1 MIGMERQV
9 RADSW
14 SELTGRL
21 VNYTASTDSYAH
33 VPVSNVEFFQTQPL
47 SYANLRL
54 VAANALSE
62 NILLYAAMLV
72 LFSIILGVTTTW
84 LTKRLGR
91 H

>member
-1 MIGMERQV
+1 M
-9 RADSW
+9 
-14 SELTGRL
+14 
-21 VNYTASTDSYAH
+21 NYTASTDSYAN

-47 SYANLRL
+47 SYSNLRL

-72 LFSIILGVTTTW
+72 LFSIILGVATTW